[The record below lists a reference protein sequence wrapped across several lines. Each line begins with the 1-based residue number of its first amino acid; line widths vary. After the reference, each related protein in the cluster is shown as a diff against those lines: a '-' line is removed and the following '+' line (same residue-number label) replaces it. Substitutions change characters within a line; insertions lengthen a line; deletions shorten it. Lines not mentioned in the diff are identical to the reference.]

1 MYSAT
6 TALTSRRPSATQWA
20 ALLNLLADDD
30 ATVYQTVRKEIL
42 SLGPEAGDWLRPH
55 LLSGDPTMRRH
66 ARDIVRHLD
75 KQEAD
80 TRFLSFCLKHG
91 EEFDLEKAAWLFAR
105 TEYPEIN
112 IDGYQALLDNYAA
125 DLRERVDFEDPAE
138 KSLATINTYFFSEL
152 RFAGNEANYYDPENS
167 YLNRVID
174 RRTGNPI
181 SLCLLYLLVARR
193 LRLPVAGIGLPGHFV
208 CRFQSSSSEV
218 YVDPFNRGQILT
230 KADCI
235 QYLLNGNHSLREDYL
250 APISARR
257 LLARICGNLRK
268 IYRQL
273 ERTDEAA
280 RLQHYL
286 VALAR

>member
-1 MYSAT
+1 MNSPT
-6 TALTSRRPSATQWA
+6 PALTSRRPSASQWA

-55 LLSGDPTMRRH
+55 LLSGDPTMRRP
-66 ARDIVRHLD
+66 ARDILRPLD

-91 EEFDLEKAAWLFAR
+91 EEFDLEKASWLFAR

-112 IDGYQALLDNYAA
+112 IDGYQALLDNYAT
-125 DLRERVDFEDPAE
+125 DLRECVDFEDPAE
-138 KSLATINTYFFSEL
+138 KILATINQYFFTEL

-181 SLCLLYLLVARR
+181 SLCLLYILLARR

-208 CRFQSSSSEV
+208 CRYQSTAAEV
-218 YVDPFNRGQILT
+218 YIDPFNGGKFLT

-235 QYLLNGNHSLREDYL
+235 QYLVHGNYSLRDENL
-250 APISARR
+250 APVRPRR
-257 LLARICGNLRK
+257 MLHRICNNLHQ
-268 IYRQL
+268 IYL
-273 ERTDEAA
+273 
-280 RLQHYL
+280 H
-286 VALAR
+286 